1 MNPVATETPRRCG
14 VDLLDAIYA
23 RRAVRAYSSRR
34 VESDVVRRLIDAAIR
49 APSAVN
55 AQPWAFVVVQDPAL
69 LKRISDRAKR
79 ATLARVRPGTP
90 LWDQRSMLE
99 DPAFNV
105 FYDATTLIVLCAAPA
120 GEQANED
127 CCLAAQTLMLAAH
140 GLGLATC
147 PIGCAREALNEPEFR
162 RELSIPADHS
172 AVFPLIV
179 GYPREPPPPTERRAP
194 RVLAW
199 KQWTEGPRAALP
211 GDARDRGVRPPPI
224 A

>member
-1 MNPVATETPRRCG
+1 MESVATGTGRHCG

-23 RRAVRAYSSRR
+23 RRAVRAYTDRR
-34 VESDVVRRLIDAAIR
+34 VEPELVHRLIDAAIH

-55 AQPWAFVVVQDPAL
+55 AQPWAFVVVEDGGL

-79 ATLARVRPGTP
+79 LTLARARPGSL

-105 FYDATTLIVLCAAPA
+105 FYDASTLIVLCAAPT

-147 PIGCAREALNEPEFR
+147 PIGFAREALNEPEFR

-179 GYPREPPPPTERRAP
+179 GYPRERPPATERRAP
-194 RVLAW
+194 RILAW
-199 KQWTEGPRAALP
+199 KRQPES
-211 GDARDRGVRPPPI
+211 PPVASATGSAPS

>member
-1 MNPVATETPRRCG
+1 MNPVATDRRLRCG
-14 VDLLDAIYA
+14 VDLFDAIYS
-23 RRAVRAYSSRR
+23 RRAVRAYTKRR
-34 VESDVVRRLIDAAIR
+34 VEPEVVRRLLDAAIR

-55 AQPWAFVVVQDPAL
+55 AQPWAFVVVQDAAL
-69 LKRISDRAKR
+69 MKRISDRAKQL
-79 ATLARVRPGTP
+79 ALARMKPGTP
-90 LWDQRSMLE
+90 LWDHRAMLE

-105 FYDATTLIVLCAAPA
+105 FYDATTLVVLCAAPA

-147 PIGCAREALNEPEFR
+147 PIGFARAALNEPEFR
-162 RELSIPADHS
+162 RELAIPADHA

-179 GYPREPPPPTERRAP
+179 GEPREQPPPTERREP

-199 KQWTEGPRAALP
+199 
-211 GDARDRGVRPPPI
+211 RGSAI
-224 A
+224 